1 MNSFITKFYSICK
14 NYDWLCLCERT
25 ENNLICAKWMVEY
38 GEKPKHSEK
47 FMVDGSANFYI

>member
-1 MNSFITKFYSICK
+1 MNSFIRKFYSICK

-25 ENNLICAKWMVEY
+25 ENNLICVKWMVEY

-47 FMVDGSANFYI
+47 FMVDGSANFCI